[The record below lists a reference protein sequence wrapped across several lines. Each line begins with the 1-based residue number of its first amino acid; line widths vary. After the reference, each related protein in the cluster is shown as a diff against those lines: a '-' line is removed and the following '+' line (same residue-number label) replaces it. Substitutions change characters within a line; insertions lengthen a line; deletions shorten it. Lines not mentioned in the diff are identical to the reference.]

1 MLSPCVTFR
10 PEQRQW
16 KELVR
21 PAPVAET
28 DDPARAARRIMLDD
42 GFNIGVLY
50 AGARRPYARASE
62 AGATLADIEGSSRYE
77 QQTPPDTSRWKPLMA
92 QALVMERE
100 AVARYTELAEMMET
114 HNNLEVAALFRKMA
128 EYEGHHV
135 AQIQA
140 DMGWADDSIAA
151 RQAGAWATAESPE
164 SVPVDEMHYL
174 MHPWHALQLA
184 LAAEQRAVSVLR
196 GPGAARDHR
205 HRAPR
210 GRGDARRGGRA
221 RRAGAGVARRRCPS
235 PRKKWPTPRY
245 DPPRYID

>member
-1 MLSPCVTFR
+1 MSADTPQT
-10 PEQRQW
+10 
-16 KELVR
+16 
-21 PAPVAET
+21 
-28 DDPARAARRIMLDD
+28 LD
-42 GFNIGVLY
+42 
-50 AGARRPYARASE
+50 A
-62 AGATLADIEGSSRYE
+62 
-77 QQTPPDTSRWKPLMA
+77 LMA

-151 RQAGAWATAESPE
+151 RQAGAWAGPESPE

-184 LAAEQRAVSVLR
+184 LAAEQRAVAFFEDL
-196 GPGAARDHR
+196 AQ
-205 HRAPR
+205 RATT
-210 GRGDARRGGRA
+210 DTV
-221 RRAGAGVARRRCPS
+221 RRAAEEMRDEEVEHVELVRSWLEKVPQPEESWADDP
-235 PRKKWPTPRY
+235 

>member
-1 MLSPCVTFR
+1 MSADTPQT
-10 PEQRQW
+10 
-16 KELVR
+16 
-21 PAPVAET
+21 
-28 DDPARAARRIMLDD
+28 LD
-42 GFNIGVLY
+42 
-50 AGARRPYARASE
+50 A
-62 AGATLADIEGSSRYE
+62 
-77 QQTPPDTSRWKPLMA
+77 LMA

-151 RQAGAWATAESPE
+151 RQAGAWAGPESPE

-184 LAAEQRAVSVLR
+184 LAAEQRAVAFFEGLVQ
-196 GPGAARDHR
+196 
-205 HRAPR
+205 RATT
-210 GRGDARRGGRA
+210 DTV
-221 RRAGAGVARRRCPS
+221 RRAAEEMRDEEIEHVELVRSWLEKVPQPEESWADDP
-235 PRKKWPTPRY
+235 